1 MAKITELFHKYQF
14 SMQQTL
20 RERVCISGIGIH
32 TGNMAKVTLK
42 PSDPN
47 SGRVFLV
54 NGTAVPALW
63 SNVADTKRSTTLMA
77 QGSSI
82 QTVEHLL
89 SVLYA
94 YNIDNVV
101 IEVEGSEL
109 PILDG
114 SGIEWAM
121 AVESAGIIVQDEVAE
136 VCKICHTD
144 EVMVGKSIG
153 KYSPHSGAGLTLEVE
168 VNFDDWPDGSGKL
181 QWNSFQNGMDGYF
194 SGIASARTFAFRK
207 EVDYLL
213 SAGLA
218 KGGSLNNALIITPPA
233 EFSTE
238 LRLPQEWI
246 AHKLLDLIGDFALSG
261 VRIEGFVS
269 VYRPGHEINNATVA
283 ALRSAQTKCT

>member
-1 MAKITELFHKYQF
+1 MAKITELFHKSPV

-20 RERVCISGIGIH
+20 HESVCISGIGIH
-32 TGNMAKVTLK
+32 TGKMAKVTLR

-47 SGRVFLV
+47 TGRVFLV
-54 NGTAVPALW
+54 NGTSIPALW
-63 SNVADTKRSTTLMA
+63 NNVSDTKRSTTL
-77 QGSSI
+77 QIDGVSI

-94 YNIDNVV
+94 CNIDNAI
-101 IEVEGSEL
+101 IEVDGNEL

-114 SGIEWAM
+114 SGQEWAL
-121 AVESAGIIVQDEVAE
+121 AVDSAGIKIQDEIAPI
-136 VCKICHTD
+136 CRICHEDT
-144 EVMVGKSIG
+144 VMVGKSIG
-153 KYSPHSGAGLTLEVE
+153 KYGPPIEAGLTLEVD
-168 VNFDDWPDGSGKL
+168 VNFDDWQDGSGKL
-181 QWNSFQNGMDGYF
+181 QWNTLQNGRNGYF

-246 AHKLLDLIGDFALSG
+246 AHKLLDLIGDFALAG

-283 ALRSAQTKCT
+283 ALRTAQTKCT